1 MATITSVCSKGTGEP
16 VFYKSRSHYFH
27 LVQLIFHAL
36 LIETA
41 TKCQI
46 YLGNK
51 LSPLIIEKQYLF
63 ENKYYDQ
70 NSYKNGS
77 ENVFLM
83 RDIQETKNTK
93 KKKNND
99 LATHK
104 YYLVNLYH
112 SIY

>member
-1 MATITSVCSKGTGEP
+1 MKHMATITSVYSKGTGEL
-16 VFYKSRSHYFH
+16 VLYKSRSHYFH

-51 LSPLIIEKQYLF
+51 LSPLIIEKHF
-63 ENKYYDQ
+63 FFDNKYYDQ
-70 NSYKNGS
+70 NSYKSIKTGS
-77 ENVFLM
+77 ENLFLM

-93 KKKNND
+93 KKKIND
-99 LATHK
+99 LATQ
-104 YYLVNLYH
+104 
-112 SIY
+112 SII